1 MVPLRPAPANL
12 LLPICCCQSA
22 AADLLPPI
30 CCRRSS
36 AAEMLLP
43 INRGWS
49 HYLDS

>member
-1 MVPLRPAPANL
+1 MVPLRPAPAN
-12 LLPICCCQSA
+12 
-22 AADLLPPI
+22 LLPPI

-43 INRGWS
+43 ITRGWS